1 MTSGKMRI
9 GALGGLALSLLLI
22 IGCTRDAASEPVPA
36 NPTAGAQAAGAETAT
51 PSDFPPAAGTQAVVN
66 PSPAPTST
74 PLPQVADTPP
84 PTAIP
89 APTQVAAIATP
100 APTQLP
106 AGAVTTYTVQAGD
119 RLFSIGRKFGVN
131 PYSIAQAN
139 NIVPPYIIH
148 PGRVLNIPGGGTVT
162 PVPGG
167 RTHLVAPGENLFRI
181 SLRYG
186 TTVQALAAANKT
198 ITNVNL
204 IFVGQ
209 VLQIP

>member
-22 IGCTRDAASEPVPA
+22 VGCTRDAASEPVPA
-36 NPTAGAQAAGAETAT
+36 APTAGPLAAGTQAAT
-51 PSDFPPAAGTQAVVN
+51 PSDFSPAAGTQAVIN

-74 PLPQVADTPP
+74 PLPQVANTPL

-89 APTQVAAIATP
+89 APTQAAAAATP

-106 AGAVTTYTVQAGD
+106 VGAVTTYTVQAGD

-162 PVPGG
+162 PVPGK
-167 RTHLVAPGENLFRI
+167 THVVAPGENLFRI

-186 TTVQALAAANKT
+186 TTVQALAAANN
-198 ITNVNL
+198 IANVNL
-204 IFVGQ
+204 IFIGQ
-209 VLQIP
+209 VLKIP